1 MDYIQQSYLPRTA
14 GASSFHALEPSPASR
29 FHRFQH
35 QTQPSSSPQISL
47 PSEPNI
53 GKLPVPKRPFKIVIG
68 SPMGPV
74 LKNGKPMPQETS
86 EPSIS
91 VSYETAYS
99 VKRPAPVAQFRR
111 QSDEENI
118 PPAQQHV
125 PAKQTFPEKQSKTAR
140 TVHAL
145 SSIAQG
151 FARSTLSLASFRSR
165 NFSGASTST
174 STLNTVNSAKTQKSI
189 SKPASKAPSTS
200 SRTSL
205 TSRRLGSFS
214 QRHSKLTLATSD
226 SAVSPTT
233 TTTTGQNTSPKENAI
248 ARKPVAT
255 EATRRKTRT
264 PSPLSTS
271 PSPPE
276 TKAQSA
282 VPDPRLIYTAQ
293 PSAYWSGRFMSLS
306 DKFHGELLDENIL
319 QDVLEELSS
328 RTRPSKHLAEDN
340 KTNDNI
346 STTEASTP
354 KWTTPKPSLSLYT
367 NPKPRGILKFPP
379 TTARTSYTSTPPTT
393 TSKRPPLSS
402 GISRLP
408 FHSTTTSAAPR
419 RQSYDAPRSTYGN
432 TLLPAAPSIRT
443 TSTIQPSSPILPA
456 TQRKQIILLTSD
468 DHRSLRVFT
477 HLSSLCATPAA
488 QQSLRTWQ
496 TTYARKTGKEILL
509 PPGENMRDD
518 SPKDFRGRWAGM
530 GRRSLSRG
538 RRDVSVGS
546 SNGTGGGG
554 LVGRGLRLFSGG
566 RKSQIAVK
574 LERSEFGGGNSEI
587 GGGKAWTVGEG
598 GEGDGKVWIK
608 RQGEAEGEG
617 GIEGVRRLRPRR
629 IY

>member
-1 MDYIQQSYLPRTA
+1 M
-14 GASSFHALEPSPASR
+14 
-29 FHRFQH
+29 
-35 QTQPSSSPQISL
+35 
-47 PSEPNI
+47 
-53 GKLPVPKRPFKIVIG
+53 PKRSIKPVIG

-74 LKNGKPMPQETS
+74 LKNGKPMPQELS

-91 VSYETAYS
+91 VSYETAYP
-99 VKRPAPVAQFRR
+99 VRRPAPVAQIDK

-118 PPAQQHV
+118 PPTRQL
-125 PAKQTFPEKQSKTAR
+125 PLAKQPHPEKQSKTAR

-151 FARSTLSLASFRSR
+151 FARSTLSLASFKSR

-174 STLNTVNSAKTQKSI
+174 STLNTVNSANTQKSI
-189 SKPASKAPSTS
+189 PNPTPKAPSTS

-205 TSRRLGSFS
+205 TTGRLGSFS
-214 QRHSKLTLATSD
+214 RRHPRPAPGESDTVVSTATATASSQEQGSKD
-226 SAVSPTT
+226 HV
-233 TTTTGQNTSPKENAI
+233 I
-248 ARKPVAT
+248 ARKPVAL
-255 EATRRKTRT
+255 KTSSQEICT
-264 PSPLSTS
+264 PSPPSAS
-271 PSPPE
+271 PSDPRTTPQQV
-276 TKAQSA
+276 TA
-282 VPDPRLIYTAQ
+282 DPRLIYTAQ
-293 PSAYWSGRFMSLS
+293 PSAYWSGRFVSLT
-306 DKFHGELLDENIL
+306 DKFHGELLDENML
-319 QDVLEELSS
+319 QDVLEEISS
-328 RTRPSKHLAEDN
+328 RTRPSKHLADDN

-346 STTEASTP
+346 STTEANTP
-354 KWTTPKPSLSLYT
+354 KWTTPKTRS
-367 NPKPRGILKFPP
+367 ILRLPP
-379 TTARTSYTSTPPTT
+379 TTARTTYTSTPPTT

-408 FHSTTTSAAPR
+408 FHSTATTSTAR

-432 TLLPAAPSIRT
+432 TLPPPSIRT
-443 TSTIQPSSPILPA
+443 TSTIQPSSPALPA

-488 QQSLRTWQ
+488 QQSLRNWQ

-509 PPGENMRDD
+509 PDGENMRED
-518 SPKDFRGRWAGM
+518 SSRDFRGRWAGV

-554 LVGRGLRLFSGG
+554 LVSRGLRLFSGG

-574 LERSEFGGGNSEI
+574 VERSEFGGEQSEV
-587 GGGKAWTVGEG
+587 GGAGKAWTVGED
-598 GEGDGKVWIK
+598 GEGGGKVWVK
-608 RQGEAEGEG
+608 RKEEAEGEG
-617 GIEGVRRLRPRR
+617 AVEGFRRLRPRR